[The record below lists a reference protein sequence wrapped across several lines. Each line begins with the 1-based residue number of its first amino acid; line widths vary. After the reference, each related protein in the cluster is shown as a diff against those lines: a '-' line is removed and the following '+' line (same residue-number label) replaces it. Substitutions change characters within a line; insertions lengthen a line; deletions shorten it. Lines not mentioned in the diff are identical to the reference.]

1 MNTHRAS
8 KLLQFATG
16 KSHQDLYSQRRSAV
30 AFARVVQVVRVG
42 QGRSRQVRAGQG
54 RPRQVEAQL
63 ARKAKPG
70 NPRVREY
77 RPLIFDECRRWRGR
91 KYVKGSPRFRKP
103 ERDRTPERTG
113 RAIPTEASLPSRV
126 MQLPPK
132 RDQEHR
138 GLAPRDHRLREITDS
153 ARIARIARAEQRLQ
167 QRRAAERAG
176 KHRSGN
182 TRYHDVIQRLY
193 FVPGLVSLKASVS

>member
-8 KLLQFATG
+8 KLLQSATG
-16 KSHQDLYSQRRSAV
+16 KSDQDLYSQRRSAV

-138 GLAPRDHRLREITDS
+138 GLAPRDHRLRENRENRESGATT
-153 ARIARIARAEQRLQ
+153 AATPRCRACR
-167 QRRAAERAG
+167 
-176 KHRSGN
+176 K
-182 TRYHDVIQRLY
+182 T
-193 FVPGLVSLKASVS
+193 SLG